1 MRINVYKQTDDDW
14 CGNYKVADDV
24 RVSDLVE
31 VSFCQTGPN
40 PPINGDWRV
49 CVWGNDDLGMEMDF
63 DNETTALNMFY
74 QVIGLDK
81 VNMSLLKKLGFW
93 SA

>member
-1 MRINVYKQTDDDW
+1 MRIEVYKQTDDNW
-14 CGNYKVADDV
+14 CGNYKVVGDC
-24 RVSDLVE
+24 RVSDIVE

-74 QVIGLDK
+74 QVIELDK

>member
-1 MRINVYKQTDDDW
+1 MNIDVYKQTDDDW
-14 CGNYKVADDV
+14 YGNYKVVDDA
-24 RVSDLVE
+24 RVSDIVK

-49 CVWGNDDLGMEMDF
+49 CIWGNDDMGMEMDF

-74 QVIGLDK
+74 QVIGLVK

-93 SA
+93 NA